1 MVHKFERDLL
11 RSKTM
16 NLFSGDVKDKKK
28 VNIVSYI
35 FLEAFP
41 MNIQAI
47 PFSYDGSSITKVS
60 VNFAYTRYLVTKNSG
75 IGKSASKFLDS
86 FDPMNDV
93 KPFGNTFDGGDDGT
107 IEGYDM
113 DLAAFGSTVEGR
125 QIAFEQGL
133 AEATGGGFLT
143 GAGTFSELNQI
154 NSNIA

>member
-1 MVHKFERDLL
+1 M
-11 RSKTM
+11 
-16 NLFSGDVKDKKK
+16 FSSFGKSLEKSSVTFVSQISLDKD
-28 VNIVSYI
+28 SH
-35 FLEAFP
+35 
-41 MNIQAI
+41 
-47 PFSYDGSSITKVS
+47 
-60 VNFAYTRYLVTKNSG
+60 KNSG

-86 FDPMNDV
+86 LDPMNDV

-113 DLAAFGSTVEGR
+113 DLAAFGGTIEGR

-133 AEATGGGFLT
+133 ADATGGGFLT